1 MNRFKSLF
9 PIIIIAL
16 ISSSFSLSLSFVRA
30 QEPVSPMISLGSK
43 IINTIYT
50 AGGGVLYVCIDFI
63 ISSCYYL
70 MDLVSLFL
78 SMWNVISSCISV
90 VLVFV
95 GIITSMCFSI
105 PFCGGIPSICVA
117 IFCNVPLSCI
127 NLCTTL
133 TSFLMDL
140 FSKVLEAF
148 EVVNER
154 FGGTA

>member
-1 MNRFKSLF
+1 MDCFKSLF

-16 ISSSFSLSLSFVRA
+16 ISSSFSFARA

-43 IINTIYT
+43 IVNTLYT
-50 AGGGVLYVCIDFI
+50 AGGGVLYVCTDYI

-70 MDLVSLFL
+70 MDFISLFL
-78 SMWNVISSCISV
+78 SVWGVISSCISV
-90 VLVFV
+90 VLAVV
-95 GIITSMCFSI
+95 GIITSMCFAI

-127 NLCTTL
+127 NLCTTI

-148 EVVNER
+148 EIVNER
-154 FGGTA
+154 FGGIA